1 MRCSLRQ
8 PMLLLAMIGC
18 VTTILWPTAVAAA
31 ELADQTKASDSV
43 AVAAEVDQRIE
54 AELVASKVK
63 PAGLVN
69 DEDFLRRVSFDIVG
83 TLPTAKEVTLF
94 GLDPDPDKRA
104 KLVDRLLASE
114 DYALNWALY
123 WRDVIFMRA
132 TNEFARVAIPT
143 FETWMTTQLQQNVG
157 WHKIAQAL
165 LTGVGEV
172 SEKGEAAFV
181 FAQQA
186 NAEEIA
192 GEASRIFMG
201 IQLQC
206 ANCHDHPTDKWTRD
220 QFHALA
226 AFFPRVSIQRRQA
239 MPPSFT
245 IASFSEQGG
254 GRSFQQLLQDAEL
267 IVRRFDANN
276 DGKLSKAEASGSALE
291 RPFDRLLE
299 FGDDNRDGMLTAK
312 EIKSMPI
319 PDMPGRG
326 NAEHYMP
333 DLMQPTDKG
342 KLMTPA
348 FFVTNAKGRTGM
360 EDEDRRALF
369 AKFVTSPTNP
379 WFAKSFVNRIWGELL
394 GEGFYMPIDDMGPER
409 KARMAGVL
417 DYLATEFV
425 KHDHDIQWLIRT
437 ITNTRAY
444 QRQVRFNEPTENP
457 VPFASAVPTRLR
469 ADQLLNA
476 VVKVLGVDEGPR
488 HSTGPIQRGRR
499 TPREQVEALF
509 GFDPSTPQ
517 DELLGNVPQALFLM
531 NLPQISN
538 ALKAEGNT
546 RLGQILA
553 NNKSDKAAIS
563 ELYLAFLARD
573 PSDKELTIAVDYL
586 AKVGD
591 RREAFEDLAWSLLN
605 SSEFLSKR

>member
-1 MRCSLRQ
+1 
-8 PMLLLAMIGC
+8 
-18 VTTILWPTAVAAA
+18 
-31 ELADQTKASDSV
+31 
-43 AVAAEVDQRIE
+43 
-54 AELVASKVK
+54 
-63 PAGLVN
+63 
-69 DEDFLRRVSFDIVG
+69 
-83 TLPTAKEVTLF
+83 
-94 GLDPDPDKRA
+94 
-104 KLVDRLLASE
+104 
-114 DYALNWALY
+114 
-123 WRDVIFMRA
+123 
-132 TNEFARVAIPT
+132 
-143 FETWMTTQLQQNVG
+143 
-157 WHKIAQAL
+157 
-165 LTGVGEV
+165 
-172 SEKGEAAFV
+172 
-181 FAQQA
+181 
-186 NAEEIA
+186 
-192 GEASRIFMG
+192 
-201 IQLQC
+201 
-206 ANCHDHPTDKWTRD
+206 
-220 QFHALA
+220 
-226 AFFPRVSIQRRQA
+226 
-239 MPPSFT
+239 
-245 IASFSEQGG
+245 
-254 GRSFQQLLQDAEL
+254 
-267 IVRRFDANN
+267 
-276 DGKLSKAEASGSALE
+276 
-291 RPFDRLLE
+291 
-299 FGDDNRDGMLTAK
+299 
-312 EIKSMPI
+312 
-319 PDMPGRG
+319 
-326 NAEHYMP
+326 AEHFMP
-333 DLMQPTDKG
+333 DLMQPADQG
-342 KLMTPA
+342 RLMTPA

-409 KARMAGVL
+409 MARMGSVL

-437 ITNTRAY
+437 IMNTKTY

-488 HSTGPIQRGRR
+488 HSSGPLQRGRR

-553 NNKSDKAAIS
+553 NNKTDKGAIS

-573 PSDKELTIAVDYL
+573 PSDKELAIAVDYL

>member
-1 MRCSLRQ
+1 MRCNLRH
-8 PMLLLAMIGC
+8 PMMLLA
-18 VTTILWPTAVAAA
+18 VTGFVAGTFWSSLIVA
-31 ELADQTKASDSV
+31 EESSGQSKPADSKS
-43 AVAAEVDQRIE
+43 VAAEVDQRIE
-54 AELVASKVK
+54 AELATSKVK
-63 PAGLVN
+63 PAGLAN
-69 DEDFLRRVSFDIVG
+69 DEDFLRRISFDIVG
-83 TLPTAKEVTLF
+83 TLPDAKEVTLF

-104 KLVDRLLASE
+104 KLIDLLLTSD

-123 WRDVIFMRA
+123 WRDVIFLRA

-157 WHKIAQAL
+157 WNKIAQAL

-172 SEKGEAAFV
+172 SEHGEAAFV

-192 GEASRIFMG
+192 GEASRIFSG

-220 QFHALA
+220 QFHSLA
-226 AFFPRVSIQRRQA
+226 AFFPRISIQRRQA

-245 IASFSEQGG
+245 VAAFNAQGG
-254 GRSFQQLLQDAEL
+254 GRPFQQILQDAEA
-267 IVRRFDANN
+267 IVRRFDTNN
-276 DGKLSKAEASGSALE
+276 DGKLSKAEAAGSALAP
-291 RPFDRLLE
+291 PFDRLLE
-299 FGDDNRDGMLTAK
+299 FGDDNRDGMLSAK
-312 EIKSMPI
+312 ELKSMPV
-319 PDMPGRG
+319 PEMPGRG

-409 KARMAGVL
+409 KARMGSVL
-417 DYLATEFV
+417 DYLAHEFV
-425 KHDHDIQWLIRT
+425 KHDHDMQWLMRT
-437 ITNTRAY
+437 ITNTRTY

-457 VPFASAVPTRLR
+457 IPFASAVPTRLR

-488 HSTGPIQRGRR
+488 HSTGPLQRGRR

-531 NLPQISN
+531 NLPQIAN

-553 NNKSDKAAIS
+553 NNKTDKAAIG

-573 PSDKELTIAVDYL
+573 PSDKELAIAVDYL
-586 AKVGD
+586 VKVGE